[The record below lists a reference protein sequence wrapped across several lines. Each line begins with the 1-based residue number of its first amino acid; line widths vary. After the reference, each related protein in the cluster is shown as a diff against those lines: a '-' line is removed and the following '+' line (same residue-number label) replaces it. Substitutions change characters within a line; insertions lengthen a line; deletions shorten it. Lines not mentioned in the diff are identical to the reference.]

1 MAEII
6 RSESY
11 TVPGLYRMSEAAY
24 HDDAPFDSPSLSRSV
39 AEKLIMQS
47 PAHAWRAHPKLG
59 LVKEDEKEK
68 NERRADIGS
77 AAHALLLHQR
87 TQIAALDFDDYRS
100 KAAQHERS
108 EARETGAIPLLRP
121 DHELVIEMV
130 REARKKL
137 GVIEHPALMPLAGV
151 DTSQAVGIAHNEVT
165 ALWLDR
171 CGGLPARARL
181 DRFYSTSSL
190 ITVIDYKTTEMSAA
204 PDAVSRA
211 IYQNNY
217 HFQDAFYRRGLRHI
231 FPEIDRH
238 EKKLDF
244 IFIVQEQEPPF
255 EMSIVQIDASARLI
269 GEKMVSNAFRVWR
282 KCIETNDWP
291 GYPTGIVT
299 AEFPAFLDTK
309 WCAREIED
317 PLLQHLPDDPL
328 PPFETNPYRYSGPSA
343 VELLGAG

>member
-1 MAEII
+1 MADII

-24 HDDAPFDSPSLSRSV
+24 HDDAPFDRPSLSRSI

-59 LVKEDEKEK
+59 LVKEEEEERK
-68 NERRADIGS
+68 NRARDIGS
-77 AAHALLLHQR
+77 AAHARLLHQN
-87 TQIAALDFDDYRS
+87 TEIKVIEAKDYKTNAA
-100 KAAQHERS
+100 KAGYE
-108 EARETGAIPLLRP
+108 EAISAGAIPLLTADNELANGMIAAARAKLRLS
-121 DHELVIEMV
+121 DHAALHV
-130 REARKKL
+130 L
-137 GVIEHPALMPLAGV
+137 GFDDPFDAGAVPA
-151 DTSQAVGIAHNEVT
+151 IAANEVT
-165 ALWLDR
+165 ALWIDR
-171 CGGLPARARL
+171 CGKLPARTRMDRL
-181 DRFYSTSSL
+181 YIGGER

-269 GEKMVSNAFRVWR
+269 GEKMASNAFRVWR
-282 KCIETNDWP
+282 KCIEANDWP
-291 GYPTGIVT
+291 GYPSGIVT

-328 PPFETNPYRYSGPSA
+328 PPFETNPYRPA
-343 VELLGAG
+343 PIMEPC